1 MFADRNVDPATGT
14 LLLEASFP
22 NPGQVVRPGQFA
34 RVRVPVRQVANA
46 ILVPQRAVQELQATY
61 SVYVVGADDRAEFRP
76 VKVGARVGN
85 LYLIEAGLQPG
96 ERVVIEGGQKLQNNM
111 PVSVTLQPAVGE
123 ASIATE

>member
-1 MFADRNVDPATGT
+1 M
-14 LLLEASFP
+14 LLRL
-22 NPGQVVRPGQFA
+22 
-34 RVRVPVRQVANA
+34 ANA

-123 ASIATE
+123 ASIDKLLE